1 MGGWG
6 DNEEE
11 SEEEEEEKAKTEG
24 MVKEQK
30 ISRSA
35 AASFLAYS
43 MVGK

>member
-1 MGGWG
+1 MGGG

-11 SEEEEEEKAKTEG
+11 SEEEEEKAKTEG
-24 MVKEQK
+24 MVKKQK

-43 MVGK
+43 MGGK